1 MAVPYFRLCLDEDTI
16 ARTVAVLRSSWIT
29 TGPAVKEFEQKFA
42 DYIGGAVEAI
52 SVNSCTAGLHLSL
65 EAIGVG
71 PGDEVITTDLTFTA
85 TAEVIR
91 YMDAKPVVVD
101 CDLSTLCID
110 INQVKAAITE
120 KTKAIIVVH
129 YAGLAIDLREIAEI
143 AKDKGIW
150 IVEDAAH
157 ALPSFVNGMPVG
169 RTGADATCF
178 SFYANK
184 TMTTGEGGMV
194 VTDNQKLIERI
205 KVMRLHGINR
215 DAFNRFTE
223 KKAPWEY
230 DVIAPGFKYNMTD
243 VAAATGIGQLAQ
255 SDKFAEKR
263 LAIAQRYDVAL
274 QALPIILPPR
284 ANMADHSWHLYIIQI
299 DPSSGKTR
307 EALVDHF
314 MDNDVGFSVH
324 YKPLHRLQY
333 WRDSLNLKPENYP
346 NSELFFNRCLSLPIF
361 PDMRDEEVEE
371 VIQVVK
377 RFFEA

>member
-1 MAVPYFRLCLDEDTI
+1 MAVPYFRLRLDEGTI
-16 ARTVAVLRSSWIT
+16 ERTVAVLRSSWIT
-29 TGPAVKEFEQKFA
+29 TGPAVREFEQKFA
-42 DYIGGAVEAI
+42 EYIGGGVEAI

-65 EAIGVG
+65 EAMGVG

-91 YMDAKPVVVD
+91 YMDATPIVVD
-101 CDLSTLCID
+101 CDLTTLCID
-110 INQVKAAITE
+110 INQVKASITDR
-120 KTKAIIVVH
+120 TKAIIVVH
-129 YAGLAIDLREIAEI
+129 YAGFAIDLTELSAV
-143 AKDKGIW
+143 AKAKGIW

-157 ALPSFVNGMPVG
+157 ALPSLVNGLPVG

-194 VTDNQKLIERI
+194 VTNNIRLIERI

-255 SDKFAEKR
+255 SDTFSEKR
-263 LAIAQRYDVAL
+263 RGIAIRYDTAL
-274 QALPIILPPR
+274 KALPIILPPR
-284 ANMADHSWHLYIIQI
+284 AHISEHSWHLYVIQI
-299 DPSSGKTR
+299 DPTCGKTR

-314 MDNDVGFSVH
+314 MDNDIGFSVH

-333 WRDSLNLKPENYP
+333 WRDSLNLKIENYP
-346 NSELFFNRCLSLPIF
+346 NSETFFNRCLSLPIF
-361 PDMRDEEVEE
+361 PDMSDEEVDE
-371 VIQVVK
+371 VIGVVK